1 MRLVKMEEIQKK
13 WENPMRKPYLSKV
26 TVNIGVGESGEKLE
40 KARALLEFLTGQAP
54 IKNNARQTN
63 KDFAIR
69 KSEPIAVSVTLR
81 REKAIKFLMRTLEA
95 VEFNIKE
102 RSFDTQGNFSFGIK
116 EHIDLPDVQYD
127 PDVGIFGMDVCVNL
141 QKRGYRVKER
151 RIKKSHIPRRH
162 QLTKEEGII
171 FAKQEFGVNI
181 I

>member
-1 MRLVKMEEIQKK
+1 MEEILKN

-54 IKNNARQTN
+54 VRNNARQTN

-69 KSEPIAVSVTLR
+69 KDEPIAVSVTLR
-81 REKAIKFLMRTLEA
+81 KQKASKFLMRTLEA
-95 VEFNIKE
+95 VEFNLKE
-102 RSFDTQGNFSFGIK
+102 RSFDNRGNFSFGIK

-127 PDVGIFGMDVCVNL
+127 PDVGIFGMDVCVNI
-141 QKRGYRVKER
+141 QKRGLRVKER
-151 RIKKSHIPRRH
+151 RIKKSHVPIKH
-162 QLTKEEGII
+162 QLTKEEGIL
-171 FAKQEFGVNI
+171 FAKQEFGVKI